1 MKNKCPVCFNQ
12 MTNVSDLPIRD
23 FDGSIFN
30 LSGKVVACPVCGFCR
45 VNTGLSDDEISA
57 HYANASM
64 YAALSGVGVGGTTS
78 EDLVRYAH
86 YEQFMRQSGC
96 LCEEGGG
103 MADIGCSRGGFI
115 KYLATRQP
123 GLSLAGVDCDI
134 GSLKQLSETGL
145 TALSGDISALP
156 LDDESWAILSYFHVL
171 EHVYDF
177 DRVLREAFRVLI
189 SGGKLLLEVPDAEHY
204 GSPECH
210 VGVMFWAGMKEHV
223 NHFSLKALIR
233 LCERNGFG
241 VTAVSRTSQPMK
253 GGKFYPSLLLLA
265 EKGGESAV
273 SCNSVDPCRI
283 SDYFS
288 SEVSSVKIL
297 TESIAYWVD
306 KVDQVTFWGIGL
318 EFFAIYPFIGPLVR
332 GKRLQLIDSNP
343 AKIGQMVDSIPI
355 SHPDV
360 ARMGG
365 ILVCCSYMAN
375 QEILAVAGRK
385 GWVPELTIDIAD
397 VARLKVGY

>member
-1 MKNKCPVCFNQ
+1 
-12 MTNVSDLPIRD
+12 MTS
-23 FDGSIFN
+23 
-30 LSGKVVACPVCGFCR
+30 VA
-45 VNTGLSDDEISA
+45 S
-57 HYANASM
+57 
-64 YAALSGVGVGGTTS
+64 
-78 EDLVRYAH
+78 
-86 YEQFMRQSGC
+86 
-96 LCEEGGG
+96 
-103 MADIGCSRGGFI
+103 
-115 KYLATRQP
+115 
-123 GLSLAGVDCDI
+123 
-134 GSLKQLSETGL
+134 KQLSETGL

-204 GSPECH
+204 GTPECH